1 MDERKKKINTIVQ
14 LKKERQFI
22 HGEKL
27 LHRENNIE
35 IHSFPKNTTKIIILF
50 CTKKIE
56 PIQNKTCLQT
66 VAALSGT

>member
-1 MDERKKKINTIVQ
+1 MDERKKKINTIMQ

-22 HGEKL
+22 YGEKL

>member
-1 MDERKKKINTIVQ
+1 MDERKKKINTIMQ

-27 LHRENNIE
+27 LHRGNNIE

-50 CTKKIE
+50 CTKKNE

>member
-1 MDERKKKINTIVQ
+1 MDERKKKINTIMQ

-50 CTKKIE
+50 CKKKNE